1 MMANKTDNSQI
12 GLDTIDRKLLR
23 ELQRNSKITNT
34 ELAKLVNLSPTPCLE
49 RVKRLQEQGYIER
62 YTAILNP
69 DKLGYNLL
77 AFIEITLDRTN
88 RNVFDEFAVFVKQID
103 AIQECHMIAGGFDYL
118 VKARFKTMKEYRQ
131 FLGTT
136 FGNHTA
142 ILSTKTYVVMESVKE
157 NSPLAIV
164 K

>member
-1 MMANKTDNSQI
+1 MPIKTDSHHSV
-12 GLDTIDRKLLR
+12 LDAIDRKLLR
-23 ELQRNSKITNT
+23 ELQHNSKITNA

-62 YTAILNP
+62 YTALLNP
-69 DKLGYNLL
+69 DRLGYNLL

-88 RNVFDEFAVFVKQID
+88 RNVFDEFAAFIKPID

-118 VKARFKTMKEYRQ
+118 VKVRFRTMKEYRQ

-136 FGNHTA
+136 FGNHPA

-157 NSPLAIV
+157 NGPLAIV

>member
-1 MMANKTDNSQI
+1 MPTKPDNSLST
-12 GLDTIDRKLLR
+12 LDSIDRKLLR
-23 ELQRNSKITNT
+23 ELQRNSKITNA
-34 ELAKLVNLSPTPCLE
+34 ELAKLVNLSATPCLE

-69 DKLGYNLL
+69 ERLGFNLL

-88 RNVFDEFAVFVKQID
+88 RNVFDEFAAYVKELDQ
-103 AIQECHMIAGGFDYL
+103 IQECHMIAGGFDYL
-118 VKARFKTMKEYRQ
+118 VKARFKTIKEYRQ

-136 FGNHTA
+136 FGNHPA

-157 NSPLAIV
+157 NSTLPITR
-164 K
+164 